1 MRELRLQNIVIKVW
15 GSLKVNIKVLFFD
28 SAAST
33 ISKALEDL
41 ANKAKDMGA
50 NAVIK
55 IEPKSSSSSF
65 TYTGEAVI
73 FDKIPN

>member
-1 MRELRLQNIVIKVW
+1 LGIIK
-15 GSLKVNIKVLFFD
+15 GEYKSTFFD

-55 IEPKSSSSSF
+55 IEPKSSFSSF